1 MTKFVFVLIIF
12 LLFIWRIKR
21 GFHNGIMKEI
31 VTILSGVVSL
41 ICVTLMFFAV
51 SSYMARA
58 VSTLTVC
65 VVGLTLLG
73 ILFKVCGLIFKPILA
88 LSNISLIGAVDQILG
103 AVMGAA
109 EAFLLSCALY
119 IVLDRLGIYVL

>member
-1 MTKFVFVLIIF
+1 
-12 LLFIWRIKR
+12 
-21 GFHNGIMKEI
+21 MKEI